1 MPYGVRRENIT
12 TLVVCYAAGKVLDS
26 LIIFQCKDFQSLWR
40 GGMALP
46 NTLYRVTVNGW
57 METDVFADWFDAFD
71 HENKDRRI
79 LFCLMDI

>member
-1 MPYGVRRENIT
+1 MHRENIT
-12 TLVVCYAAGKVLDS
+12 TLAVCYATGKVLDS

-40 GGMALP
+40 GEMVLP
-46 NTLYRVTVNGW
+46 NTFYGITVNDW

-71 HENKDRRI
+71 QENKDRPI

>member
-1 MPYGVRRENIT
+1 MSYDVHRENIT
-12 TLVVCYAAGKVLDS
+12 TLAVCYATGKVLDS

-40 GGMALP
+40 GEMGLP
-46 NTLYRVTVNGW
+46 NTFSGVTVNGW

-71 HENKDRRI
+71 HENKDRPI